1 MRDAG
6 DSTWS
11 RRAARS
17 RYSAGARRL
26 QGPRT
31 RDPVSSRSLGRTAS
45 LGAQWFVL
53 DGSVDKAGTAESLG
67 RSGRRHALALNSA
80 SAFTTFASGVGSE
93 SGCGS
98 VRKGVPRPGDDRRG
112 GQKTEAEQAATHVLG
127 TRGAGAGPGT
137 PAPRSCWVGDSRGR
151 GGAEGR
157 AGTRFDLTPVL
168 APGPPAAR
176 SHTRAS
182 LRA

>member
-1 MRDAG
+1 M
-6 DSTWS
+6 
-11 RRAARS
+11 
-17 RYSAGARRL
+17 
-26 QGPRT
+26 
-31 RDPVSSRSLGRTAS
+31 SSRSLGRTAS

-53 DGSVDKAGTAESLG
+53 DGSVDKAGTAESPG

-80 SAFTTFASGVGSE
+80 SALTTFPSGVGSE

-98 VRKGVPRPGDDRRG
+98 VRKGVPRPGDDHRG
-112 GQKTEAEQAATHVLG
+112 GQKTEAESAATPVLG
-127 TRGAGAGPGT
+127 TRGVGAGPGT
-137 PAPRSCWVGDSRGR
+137 PAPRSCWVGDSRVGW

-176 SHTRAS
+176 RPGVA
-182 LRA
+182 LELALLYLMR